1 MWTLGTEEFFW
12 LWFVGDFLGFV
23 GLWVC
28 GFVGSAIYMY
38 LIHFKE
44 GGFECV
50 GIVAF
55 FLCVLNMNEW
65 ALW

>member
-1 MWTLGTEEFFW
+1 MWTLGAEESFLVVVFW
-12 LWFVGDFLGFV
+12 GFP
-23 GLWVC
+23 GVC
-28 GFVGSAIYMY
+28 GFVGSTIYMY

-55 FLCVLNMNEW
+55 FSCVLNMNEW
-65 ALW
+65 PLW